1 MQTFKISLSLM
12 VFNGDSTRNTSMKNQ
27 SVSLQIIQ
35 SRTEQNRTVF
45 VSVIEFMFCANF
57 DEIIL

>member
-45 VSVIEFMFCANF
+45 VSVIEFMLCANF